1 MDFFAEQDRS
11 RSKAFQL
18 IIMFIFAVALVV
30 GAVYAAF
37 MGVYYYSLM
46 DEPGFYA
53 PAFEWFNPRLFLIA
67 SGSTLAVIL
76 IGSIT
81 KIIALS
87 KGGSYVAES
96 LGGRLVNRSTRDK
109 DERKLFNVVEE
120 MSIASGVP
128 MPQVYIMDDEN
139 GINAFAAG
147 YSTSDA
153 AVAVTRGCCEI
164 LDRDELQGVI
174 AHEFSHI
181 LNGDMRLNIR
191 LIGVLSGIMII
202 ANIGRII
209 IYSGS
214 GRRHRHHHHH
224 HHMHRTTTRTS
235 GRGGAQILIAG
246 LLLIVIGYLGVLL
259 GRMIQSALS
268 RQREYLAD
276 ASSVQFTR
284 NPSGI
289 ANALK
294 KIGGFSLGSKIASPF
309 AEEASHMFFGNAIN
323 SLFATH
329 PPIQDR
335 IRKVE
340 PNFDGKFIKSS
351 IPDQKA
357 EAVSSFSGGQKETP
371 LKGSVSQMNL
381 DADTIVKQA
390 GKVTPENVAYS
401 SQLISAIPEKVRGSI
416 DDAFGATMV
425 ICALLLDKD
434 IEEKKTQIKHLSR
447 VAPEKIIKQIL
458 ITEKSLKNIDTRLR
472 LPLIDLSMPALR
484 MMPPSLY
491 AKLNAYIDILVEA
504 DGKLTLFEFSLKEII
519 KHRLGV
525 VFKKNKRKIKF
536 NSIKQLS
543 EETENL
549 LSKLAHVG
557 HSDKT
562 TANEAFDAAI
572 KKVPIVGKTMKII
585 PNNKVKFTAIGTA
598 LDHFASATPGVKK
611 IVFNAC
617 AHCALY
623 DKKVSIKEAELL
635 RAIAYSI
642 DIPIPPFLSKS

>member
-1 MDFFAEQDRS
+1 
-11 RSKAFQL
+11 
-18 IIMFIFAVALVV
+18 
-30 GAVYAAF
+30 
-37 MGVYYYSLM
+37 
-46 DEPGFYA
+46 
-53 PAFEWFNPRLFLIA
+53 
-67 SGSTLAVIL
+67 
-76 IGSIT
+76 
-81 KIIALS
+81 
-87 KGGSYVAES
+87 
-96 LGGRLVNRSTRDK
+96 
-109 DERKLFNVVEE
+109 
-120 MSIASGVP
+120 
-128 MPQVYIMDDEN
+128 
-139 GINAFAAG
+139 
-147 YSTSDA
+147 
-153 AVAVTRGCCEI
+153 
-164 LDRDELQGVI
+164 
-174 AHEFSHI
+174 
-181 LNGDMRLNIR
+181 
-191 LIGVLSGIMII
+191 
-202 ANIGRII
+202 
-209 IYSGS
+209 
-214 GRRHRHHHHH
+214 
-224 HHMHRTTTRTS
+224 
-235 GRGGAQILIAG
+235 
-246 LLLIVIGYLGVLL
+246 
-259 GRMIQSALS
+259 
-268 RQREYLAD
+268 
-276 ASSVQFTR
+276 
-284 NPSGI
+284 
-289 ANALK
+289 
-294 KIGGFSLGSKIASPF
+294 
-309 AEEASHMFFGNAIN
+309 MFFGNAIN

-543 EETENL
+543 
-549 LSKLAHVG
+549 
-557 HSDKT
+557 
-562 TANEAFDAAI
+562 
-572 KKVPIVGKTMKII
+572 
-585 PNNKVKFTAIGTA
+585 
-598 LDHFASATPGVKK
+598 
-611 IVFNAC
+611 
-617 AHCALY
+617 
-623 DKKVSIKEAELL
+623 
-635 RAIAYSI
+635 
-642 DIPIPPFLSKS
+642 